1 MKQVISSNEYGR
13 TEKENK
19 IMRIQSEFK
28 ELERQ
33 YKEYFVELNIKLI
46 DNSLRGNQKLLNFN

>member
-19 IMRIQSEFK
+19 IIRIQSEFK

-46 DNSLRGNQKLLNFN
+46 DTSLRGNQKLLNFN